1 MCTYAKCFVDL
12 KTIFQKVL
20 NFSHLFNTSWLI
32 SALLHLLPP
41 CISTIFPIS
50 AIFFYLEF
58 PPLSPLE
65 FPPLSPFHFSATFPT
80 LPFQQMFSPLTFLQL
95 FPPLAFKQ
103 LFSCSQFC
111 VHAAWTRIFA
121 TFIFFWLLLLML
133 LMLAKLLWQEVS
145 TLHAWVI
152 TQPWSSFF
160 SRFVLLSTFWR
171 AFWATLFVFPLHFWV
186 ISWSKYYFGSEVSVP
201 FSLTHSLVG

>member
-1 MCTYAKCFVDL
+1 
-12 KTIFQKVL
+12 
-20 NFSHLFNTSWLI
+20 
-32 SALLHLLPP
+32 
-41 CISTIFPIS
+41 
-50 AIFFYLEF
+50 
-58 PPLSPLE
+58 
-65 FPPLSPFHFSATFPT
+65 
-80 LPFQQMFSPLTFLQL
+80 MFSPLTFLQL

-160 SRFVLLSTFWR
+160 SGFFKHFLEGIL
-171 AFWATLFVFPLHFWV
+171 ATSFVFPLHFWV
-186 ISWSKYYFGSEVSVP
+186 NSWSKSNFGSEAFFFDPLFGWSVGRSRDP
-201 FSLTHSLVG
+201 ISGFPGNRTTAIGHKLIWSRYQLVLSKQTIFF

>member
-1 MCTYAKCFVDL
+1 MYVYICKMFCWPENLFS
-12 KTIFQKVL
+12 KVL

-58 PPLSPLE
+58 PPLSH
-65 FPPLSPFHFSATFPT
+65 FHFSATFPT

-133 LMLAKLLWQEVS
+133 MLAKLLSQEVS

-152 TQPWSSFF
+152 THTWFSFF